1 MLRKDRN
8 TCFKIVQQ
16 ILTELRRDGY
26 LNELELADYIDT
38 IFKAEYEKRENANE
52 MKALVS
58 KEVLK
63 DKQYKAYLEGCI

>member
-1 MLRKDRN
+1 MLRRDRN

-26 LNELELADYIDT
+26 LSELELIDYIDT
-38 IFKAEYEKRENANE
+38 MFKTAYSNRENANE
-52 MKALVS
+52 MKALVH

-63 DKQYKAYLEGCI
+63 DKQYKAYLEGLI